1 MKFISFVII
10 LMFALGLEA
19 RVKLNQDSP
28 ASAIWYQKDKI
39 KLNLPS
45 YLNVN
50 ETIFYSLVNSSS
62 GKEIKLYPNISHDRI
77 VEFNLGNITKLEID
91 RLIAGNLKLVAKNR
105 DGNIVYET
113 MIQMAGLLDELYF
126 YSPND
131 LGISFVNNQIKI
143 KLWSPVALSVKIN
156 LYQNETDLAP
166 EKVLDLNKDDNG
178 VWSIQ
183 VDKNFKNYFYT
194 YSVNVFNPNLKAM
207 VTNEV
212 TDPYSISLSMN
223 STKSQLVDVN
233 DPMLMPKGF
242 KTFSQLSKQNKIIY
256 EAHLRDLTSYDFG
269 IPEKL
274 RGKYLALTQ
283 KNGKAYQHLKELSE
297 SGLTH
302 VHFLPLND
310 FASVEEDET
319 KRTDVE
325 FSESNIPGNSDQPQ
339 SELNKLRHVDS
350 YNWGYDPYH
359 YLTPE
364 GSYAVNPHGASRI
377 YELRSMIKGLD
388 EIGLKVIVDVV
399 FNHTYS
405 SGQDRFSVLN
415 KIVPFYFYRYDDFGN
430 VANSSCCSDT
440 ASENK
445 MMEKLM
451 VDTVVFWAKNYKISG
466 FRFDLMSFHTKEN
479 LRTIRRALNNLT
491 MAKDGID
498 GKSIYLYG
506 EGWSFG
512 SLFEKQSELS
522 MNQLNAFGEGVGF
535 FNDRFRDAIRGGTT
549 DSKEK
554 SDQGFVTGLYTDFN
568 AEIANRNTPT
578 NLGDQKFKVNILKD
592 VVKIGLAGNLR
603 DYVYK
608 NFVGDQI
615 KASQFIFRGV
625 PTAYAASTDETNNY
639 VSAHDG
645 YTLWDAIS
653 AKAPFYTYGRSPSLA
668 TTFEK
673 QRMVHLALGLTLLS
687 QGVPFIEGGSELLR
701 SKSGDVDGYDSGDWF
716 NHISYDFNDN
726 NWGKGLPP
734 SFKNYNDWSFWS
746 PRLADTNMK
755 PTTKDV
761 ESNLMLFKSLLK
773 VRQDST
779 LFNNKNARE
788 AMQTV
793 KFLESNLDETGMIGM
808 QLKNQNEEML
818 VFFNVNN
825 SEKYFQNAALNNNY
839 QMHPEFNQKHD
850 AILKKVRIEPGQVLI
865 PGRSIVVLVPERK

>member
-1 MKFISFVII
+1 MRFVSFVLIVFLSI
-10 LMFALGLEA
+10 NLSAK
-19 RVKLNQDSP
+19 VKLTTESP
-28 ASAIWYQKDKI
+28 ASAIWYQKTKLR
-39 KLNLPS
+39 LNLPDN
-45 YLNVN
+45 LNVN
-50 ETIFYSLVNSSS
+50 ETIFYSLVNSSI
-62 GKEIKLYPNISHDRI
+62 GKEIKLSPNISHDKV
-77 VEFNLGNITKLEID
+77 VEFNLGNFSKKEID
-91 RLIAGNLKLVAKNR
+91 ELIIGNLKVVAKGR
-105 DGNIVYET
+105 DGSVVYDT
-113 MIQMAGLLDELYF
+113 YVQMSGLLDELY
-126 YSPND
+126 YYPKND
-131 LGISFVNNQIKI
+131 LGITYFGNKIGLKVWSPTAVNVQLNLYKSEKDTGPNIKI
-143 KLWSPVALSVKIN
+143 NMS
-156 LYQNETDLAP
+156 
-166 EKVLDLNKDDNG
+166 KDDFG
-178 VWSIQ
+178 VWSAEIG
-183 VDKNFKNYFYT
+183 KEYNNYFYT
-194 YSVNVFNPNLKAM
+194 YSVNVFNPMIKSL
-207 VTNEV
+207 TSSEV
-212 TDPYSISLSMN
+212 TDPYSIGLSTNSLR
-223 STKSQLVDVN
+223 SQILDIN
-233 DPMLMPKGF
+233 DAGLIPYGF
-242 KTFSQLSKQNKIIY
+242 KTFSQINKPNKIIY
-256 EAHLRDLTSYDFG
+256 EVHLRDLTAQDFS
-269 IPEKL
+269 IPESL

-283 KNGKAYQHLKELSE
+283 KNGNAYKHLKDLSE
-297 SGLTH
+297 NGLTH

-310 FASVEEDET
+310 FASVDEDET
-319 KRTDVE
+319 NRTDVDI
-325 FSESNIPGNSDQPQ
+325 NLPINGGNSDLPQ
-339 SELNKLRHVDS
+339 AELNKLRHVDS

-364 GSYAVNPHGASRI
+364 GSYSTKPNGATRI
-377 YELRSMIKGLD
+377 IELRSMIKSLND
-388 EIGLKVIVDVV
+388 IGLKTIVDVV

-405 SGQDRFSVLN
+405 SGLDRFSVLN
-415 KIVPFYFYRYDDFGN
+415 KIVPYYYYRYDNYGN

-451 VDTVVFWAKNYKISG
+451 IDTVVFWAKNYKIDG

-479 LRTIRRALNNLT
+479 LRNIRKALNELT
-491 MAKDGID
+491 ITKDGVD

-512 SLFEKQSELS
+512 SLFERRSDLS

-549 DSKEK
+549 DAKEK

-578 NLGDQKFKVNILKD
+578 NLGDQKFKLNILKD

-608 NFVGDQI
+608 NFVGDHI

-625 PTAYAASTDETNNY
+625 PTAYAATTDETNNY

-653 AKAPFYTYGRSPSLA
+653 AKAPFYTYGRSPGLA

-746 PRLADTNMK
+746 PRLADINMK
-755 PTTKDV
+755 PAAKDV
-761 ESNLMLFKSLLK
+761 ENNLILFKALLK
-773 VRQDST
+773 VRQGST